1 MATDLQVKPK
11 EEVQSEE
18 QTRPGRYYV
27 PDVDI
32 REDKDALWL
41 RADMPGV
48 GQDGVEVSLE
58 NDVLTLEGAV
68 APQSYEGL
76 TPLYTEYNVG
86 SYVRRFTLP
95 RGRFDAERVEA
106 KLKNG
111 VLEVKLPKAE
121 QVKPRRIPV
130 AVA

>member
-1 MATDLQVKPK
+1 MAPDLQVKPK
-11 EEVQSEE
+11 EEVQAQE

-32 REDKDALWL
+32 YEDKDALWL

-48 GQDGVEVSLE
+48 RQDGVEVSLE

-68 APQSYEGL
+68 AADAYEGL
-76 TPLYTEYNVG
+76 RPLYTEYNIG
-86 SYVRRFTLP
+86 SYVRRFSLP

-106 KLKNG
+106 NLRNG
-111 VLEVKLPKAE
+111 VLEVRLPKAE
-121 QVKPRRIPV
+121 QVKPRRIQV
-130 AVA
+130 AVS

>member
-1 MATDLQVKPK
+1 MTTDLQVKPK
-11 EEVQSEE
+11 EEVQAQE

-32 REDKDALWL
+32 REDQDALWL

-48 GQDGVEVSLE
+48 RQDGVEVSLE

-68 APQSYEGL
+68 APDAYEGL
-76 TPLYTEYNVG
+76 APLYTEYNVG
-86 SYVRRFTLP
+86 SYVRRFSLA
-95 RGRFDAERVEA
+95 RGRFDPERVEA
-106 KLKNG
+106 RLRNG

-121 QVKPRRIPV
+121 NVKPRRIPV
-130 AVA
+130 ATA